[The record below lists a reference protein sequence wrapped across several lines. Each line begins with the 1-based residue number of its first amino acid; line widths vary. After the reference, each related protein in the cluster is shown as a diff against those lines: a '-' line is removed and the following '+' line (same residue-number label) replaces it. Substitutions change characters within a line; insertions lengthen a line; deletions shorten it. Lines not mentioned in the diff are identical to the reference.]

1 MRRLV
6 EMLRALFGLSNV
18 DRSNQAKAITEMK
31 VKSDAT
37 LARADR
43 ALASYRRVR
52 IGR

>member
-6 EMLRALFGLSNV
+6 EMLRALVGLSNA
-18 DRSNQAKAITEMK
+18 DRSNQAKAIKEMK
-31 VKSDAT
+31 VKSDLT
-37 LARADR
+37 LARADC